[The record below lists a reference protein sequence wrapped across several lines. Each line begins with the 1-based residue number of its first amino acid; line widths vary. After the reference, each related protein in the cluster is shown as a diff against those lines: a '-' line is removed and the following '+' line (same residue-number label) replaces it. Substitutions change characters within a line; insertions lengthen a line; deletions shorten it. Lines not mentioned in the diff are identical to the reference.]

1 MKQRVIVQ
9 AVLNQNNNVI
19 LLRRSQGRPGLVG
32 KYELPGGAI
41 NSGEQPDDAI
51 RRHLKNGMGLAIN
64 NTDIELKDVL
74 STNSREEG
82 DMQYVLVVYSCS
94 GGVNEADIKLGTSYD
109 QFEKFN
115 AQTIGGANLR
125 DSARLILETY
135 FNPSKTSIDSGNDD
149 KTTTNDI
156 KHIIYSD
163 GGSRGN
169 PGHSAS
175 AYVIYDSLQNVVD
188 KGGEY
193 IGVTTNNQA
202 EYKGVLLGL
211 ERAAQLGIKTIEFRL
226 DSMLVVNQLKGFYSI
241 KNRELWPVN
250 ERIKELLGHFSSVVF
265 IHVPREMNKVADSL
279 VNAILDEHRNN

>member
-19 LLRRSQGRPGLVG
+19 LLRRSQGRSGLVG

-41 NSGEQPDDAI
+41 NSGEQPEDAI

-64 NTDIELKDVL
+64 NTAINLKDVL
-74 STNSREEG
+74 STSSREEG
-82 DMQYVLVVYSCS
+82 DIQYILVVYSYS

-115 AQTIGGANLR
+115 SQTINNANLR
-125 DSARLILETY
+125 DSARLILDAY
-135 FNPSKTSIDSGNDD
+135 FNTGRTSVNSSKDD

-193 IGVTTNNQA
+193 IGITTNNQA

-211 ERAAQLGIKTIEFRL
+211 ERAAQLGIKTVEFRL

-250 ERIKELLGHFSSVVF
+250 ERIKELLGYFSSVVF
-265 IHVPREMNKVADSL
+265 IHVPREMNKVADLL

>member
-19 LLRRSQGRPGLVG
+19 LFRRSQGRPGLVG

-64 NTDIELKDVL
+64 NTAIDLKDVL
-74 STNSREEG
+74 STSSREEG
-82 DMQYVLVVYSCS
+82 DIQYVLVVYSYN

-115 AQTIGGANLR
+115 SQTINNANLR
-125 DSARLILETY
+125 DSARLILDAY
-135 FNPSKTSIDSGNDD
+135 FNTGRASVNSSNDD

-175 AYVIYDSLQNVVD
+175 AYVIYDSLQDVVD

-193 IGVTTNNQA
+193 IGITTNNQA

-211 ERAAQLGIKTIEFRL
+211 ERAAQLGIKTVEFRL

>member
-19 LLRRSQGRPGLVG
+19 LLRRSQGRSGLVG

-41 NSGEQPDDAI
+41 NSGEQPEDAI

-64 NTDIELKDVL
+64 NTAIDLKDVL
-74 STNSREEG
+74 STSSREEG
-82 DMQYVLVVYSCS
+82 DIQYVLVVYLYS

-115 AQTIGGANLR
+115 SQTINNANLR
-125 DSARLILETY
+125 DSARLILDAY
-135 FNPSKTSIDSGNDD
+135 FNTGRTSVSSSNDD
-149 KTTTNDI
+149 RTTTNDI

-193 IGVTTNNQA
+193 IGITTNNQA

-211 ERAAQLGIKTIEFRL
+211 ERAAQLGIKTVEFRL

-265 IHVPREMNKVADSL
+265 IHVPREMNKVADLL